1 MTELNPKL
9 MSDLAQLA
17 ARYPPEDWERLIEC
31 LEDRRRSSQVSR
43 LLRELAATSRARR
56 GRSTSSKRN
65 PPRTPRLRETLARIR
80 NEDPARADLFD
91 EMWLKLRS
99 RELLPTMAT
108 VRAFAEAVGLKG
120 LESTKREQAVA
131 ELIERLIEM
140 PSGDLEQ
147 MMRQTV
153 VEDRELGDEY
163 ERWVHLILRQQSTGL
178 NA

>member
-9 MSDLAQLA
+9 MADLARLT

-31 LEDRRRSSQVSR
+31 LEDRRRRGQVSR
-43 LLRELAATSRARR
+43 LLRELAATSRVRP
-56 GRSTSSKRN
+56 GRSTGGKRS

-80 NEDPARADLFD
+80 TEDPARADLFD
-91 EMWLKLRS
+91 EMWLKLRR

-120 LESTKREQAVA
+120 LESSKREQAVA
-131 ELIERLIEM
+131 ELIERLVEM

-153 VEDRELGDEY
+153 VEDRELGKEY
-163 ERWVHLILRQQSTGL
+163 ERWVHLILRQQSTDPST
-178 NA
+178 